1 MQRTERW
8 LELCKKA
15 AVESDPKKM
24 LALVKEINDLLEA
37 RYRSHQEVTMREP
50 VETVNEQRNYSA
62 D

>member
-15 AVESDPKKM
+15 AVESNPKKM
-24 LALVKEINDLLEA
+24 LTLVKEINDLLEA
-37 RYRSHQEVTMREP
+37 RYRRRQEVTMSEP
-50 VETVNEQRNYSA
+50 VETVKVERDYFA